1 MGFLLNRT
9 NGAAFYAHS
18 SVLTK
23 YAAMT
28 TIIDR
33 LSIFFRLRRIGVR
46 LALSYALLLGIF
58 VVVASISVAQIRK
71 MADLSDKFARNDMQR
86 LLNVQALSLS
96 TEGAS
101 NALLLLLTA
110 ARTQR
115 ESEYAAVDEKNRQID
130 TLITALAKSFEDD
143 QQKQTLQALVQC
155 RAQYQRGFFTTV
167 DQLEDEG
174 PEAAKRT
181 FVKDVQPALSA
192 LLSES
197 NSLLARE
204 RLSIQA
210 HQLQAQQDLERTGR
224 IISLLAL
231 LAVLVAAVLAWLT
244 TRSVV
249 RPLARM
255 ESSALLIAGGDY
267 AARVPP
273 TKTEEVARVG
283 HALNTMAI
291 AIAAREHEIAHLAY
305 YDALTDLPNRT
316 QLVNQCEQGPMPYK
330 ALILMDL
337 ARIKIVNETLGFDTG
352 DTVIKQTGLRIAEVL
367 NQDTGLSSAHA
378 SLYRLSGNCFAILCS
393 APERQQLES
402 FKDAVQAALVEPIRC
417 GPHTVDVSLVFGI
430 AASGEVALP
439 VVTLLR
445 NAEIAL
451 YAAKRSGNS
460 VAWYSDAQEASRLS
474 HLSLL
479 SDLRSAVKASELQ
492 MWLQP
497 KFALATGVAYGFEA
511 LVRWQHP
518 QRGFISPAEFV
529 PFAESTGYIGMIT
542 QWMLETALSTLA
554 AWQTQYPDLSIAV
567 NVSTHDLRD
576 PNFAERVSALMQ
588 QYGVKPALLKLEITE
603 SGIME
608 DPSAAIAL
616 LHRLHDTGIA
626 LSIDDF
632 GTGYSSLSYLQR
644 LPVSELKIDR
654 SFVIDIDQHPATQ
667 RLVKTIIELGHG
679 LDLSVIAEGI
689 ETQAERDTLL
699 ALGCDAMQGYFASRP
714 LHGQGLQN
722 WLDQLDT

>member
-1 MGFLLNRT
+1 
-9 NGAAFYAHS
+9 
-18 SVLTK
+18 
-23 YAAMT
+23 MT

-224 IISLLAL
+224 IISMLAL

-255 ESSALLIAGGDY
+255 EGSALLIAGGDY

-283 HALNTMAI
+283 LALNTMAI
-291 AIAAREHEIAHLAY
+291 AIAAREREIAHLAY

-542 QWMLETALSTLA
+542 QWMLENALSTLA
-554 AWQTQYPDLSIAV
+554 AWQNKYPDLSIAV

-667 RLVKTIIELGHG
+667 RLVKTIIELGHD

-722 WLDQLDT
+722 WLDQLKS

>member
-1 MGFLLNRT
+1 M
-9 NGAAFYAHS
+9 
-18 SVLTK
+18 
-23 YAAMT
+23 
-28 TIIDR
+28 
-33 LSIFFRLRRIGVR
+33 
-46 LALSYALLLGIF
+46 
-58 VVVASISVAQIRK
+58 
-71 MADLSDKFARNDMQR
+71 
-86 LLNVQALSLS
+86 
-96 TEGAS
+96 
-101 NALLLLLTA
+101 TA

-224 IISLLAL
+224 IISMLAL

-291 AIAAREHEIAHLAY
+291 AIAAREREIAHLAY

-367 NQDTGLSSAHA
+367 NQDTGLSRAHA

-479 SDLRSAVKASELQ
+479 SDLRSAVKESELQ

-542 QWMLETALSTLA
+542 QWMLENALSTLA
-554 AWQTQYPDLSIAV
+554 AWQSKYPDLSIAV

-714 LHGQGLQN
+714 LHGQGLQS
-722 WLDQLDT
+722 WLDQLNT